1 MDTPF
6 VIILGPAE
14 TRRRAIEAQ
23 SNADDVD
30 RIKCCISK
38 LKELRRSMT
47 VQFAG
52 AGHQAAL
59 GMEAADQRL
68 EQAEDEL
75 VSALWKISPN
85 EQVPE

>member
-1 MDTPF
+1 MNQ
-6 VIILGPAE
+6 ILGPAE

-23 SNADDVD
+23 SDSEDVD

-38 LKELRRSMT
+38 LKELRRSMM
-47 VQFAG
+47 VQFVGAG
-52 AGHQAAL
+52 AEASA
-59 GMEAADQRL
+59 GMEASDQRL

>member
-1 MDTPF
+1 MNQ
-6 VIILGPAE
+6 ILGPAE

-23 SNADDVD
+23 SYADDVD
-30 RIKCCISK
+30 ALKCCISQ
-38 LKELRRSMT
+38 LKDCMQKFR
-47 VQFAG
+47 VQGLDRAG
-52 AGHQAAL
+52 IDAAF
-59 GMEAADQRL
+59 QRM